1 MNRDQGKRQA
11 LQQSLAQLR
20 GEISR
25 LEFRDSASRQ
35 KLEQLM
41 ARVELHLDDSKD
53 RAQLDDLL
61 LNVSKSVSQFEI
73 EHPNLTASLNRIIT
87 ALSSMGI

>member
-1 MNRDQGKRQA
+1 MNRDPENRQT
-11 LQQSLAQLR
+11 LRKSLAQLR

-25 LEFRDSASRQ
+25 LEFRDGASRQ

-61 LNVSKSVSQFEI
+61 LNVSKTMSQFEV
-73 EHPNLTASLNRIIT
+73 EHPNLTASLRQIIAT
-87 ALSSMGI
+87 LSTMGI